1 MPSDSDQLPTPQT
14 VESINQPAV
23 PNGNKRVDHIAHVLF
38 LDIVG
43 FTKLLPENQI
53 IVLDKLQEI
62 VRTTEEFCTAKNTE
76 QLIALPTG
84 DGMALVFLNTVG
96 VLGPAICCAEK
107 IAEAIINYNKSTT
120 EEANKIKVRMG
131 IHSGSVVLVDDING
145 NRNVAGDGI
154 NTAQRVMDCGDIG
167 HILLSD
173 KAVHFLPGDYDR
185 TSLCDDYPNVKVKH
199 DESVHLSNLCKGV
212 IGNKERPTK
221 IRLQQQK
228 TIEKYKR
235 KAENI
240 EEAEKQAA
248 QARIQEEE
256 KRKVLDQIKKA
267 EKRRRR
273 RLWALAIFGILA
285 ISASAIFFWPRA
297 QQPRDALAVLPF
309 KAISEKKSSKVISQG
324 LTDQLIRSFH
334 YLTGRKPVITGRNTP
349 ISTLEAGKQLGV
361 RYVLTGT
368 AESHNNDVNLVEI
381 AVRGAVA
388 NPDFL
393 VDVHVEL
400 YDTETN
406 KRIWAIDK
414 STAFIELFAL
424 QKTIVEEVSTKMG
437 VQMQNIEF
445 LNQQYAQKSKAF
457 SYYLWGRFWSAE
469 RPNYEGNKEVEEVVI
484 QKAIWN
490 YNQASETDPSYAL
503 AHVGLADLHLSIG
516 GSSEPPQKAKEEA
529 LRHAEDALKRE
540 ENLPEAYASIGTEKF
555 FFERDFISAKL
566 AFLKAIELDPI
577 SANNYKRYSSCLAAF
592 GKEAEAE
599 QQIKEAIAR
608 EPDSALLH
616 VTHGQ
621 NYFFAR
627 KYDMAIE
634 QLQEAIRLQKVTSN
648 KPLPVAHRF
657 LALALE
663 QKGQYNEALNHLEA
677 AEGPCKSAIDADVLG
692 SCGHILAR
700 MNNIDEALG
709 IAQRLVEM
717 KKGNKYV
724 SAFNIALIYAE
735 IPNMEIRAFQWLGK
749 AIEESDTRVAWLKV
763 DPRFDTLR
771 QANKPEFYR
780 QLRKANFS
788 V

>member
-1 MPSDSDQLPTPQT
+1 
-14 VESINQPAV
+14 
-23 PNGNKRVDHIAHVLF
+23 
-38 LDIVG
+38 
-43 FTKLLPENQI
+43 
-53 IVLDKLQEI
+53 
-62 VRTTEEFCTAKNTE
+62 
-76 QLIALPTG
+76 
-84 DGMALVFLNTVG
+84 MALVFLNTLG

-107 IAEAIINYNKSTT
+107 IAEAIINYNGDTA
-120 EEANKIKVRMG
+120 EESNKIKVRMG
-131 IHSGSVVLVDDING
+131 IHSGSVVLVEDING
-145 NRNVAGDGI
+145 NKNVAGEGI

-185 TSLCDDYPNVKVKH
+185 ASLCEDYPDVKVKH
-199 DESVHLSNLCKGV
+199 DKSVHLSNLCKGA

-228 TIEKYKR
+228 IIEKYKR
-235 KAENI
+235 KAANI
-240 EEAEKQAA
+240 EEAEKRAA
-248 QARIQEEE
+248 QARRQEEE
-256 KRKVLDQIKKA
+256 NRIALEHIKKE
-267 EKRRRR
+267 EKRRK
-273 RLWALAIFGILA
+273 RLWALAILGILA
-285 ISASAIFFWPRA
+285 ISASAIFFWPRV
-297 QQPRDALAVLPF
+297 QQPRDSLAVLPF

-324 LTDQLIRSFH
+324 LADQLIRSFH
-334 YLTGRKPVITGRNTP
+334 YLTGRKPVTGRNTL
-349 ISTLEAGKQLGV
+349 ISPLEAGKQLGV

-368 AESHNNDVNLVEI
+368 AESHNDDANLIEI
-381 AVRGAVA
+381 AVKGAVA

-400 YDTETN
+400 YDTETS
-406 KRIWAIDK
+406 KIIWAIDK
-414 STAFIELFAL
+414 STPFIELFAL

-457 SYYLWGRFWSAE
+457 SYYLWGRFWAAE
-469 RPNYEGNKEVEEVVI
+469 RPNYEGHKEVEEVVI

-529 LRHAEDALKRE
+529 LRHAEDALKRD
-540 ENLPEAYASIGTEKF
+540 ENLSEAYASIGTEKF

-566 AFLKAIELDPI
+566 AFLKAIELDPS

-616 VTHGQ
+616 VTRGQ

-627 KYDMAIE
+627 KYDQAVE
-634 QLQEAIRLQKVTSN
+634 QLQKAIQLQKVISN

-663 QKGQYNEALNHLEA
+663 QKGQSNEALNHLEA
-677 AEGPCKSAIDADVLG
+677 AEGQCKNANDPDVLG

-700 MNNIDEALG
+700 MNNVDEARG
-709 IAQRLVEM
+709 IAQKLMEM

-735 IPNMEIRAFQWLGK
+735 IPDMENIAFQWLGK
-749 AIEESDTRVAWLKV
+749 AIEESDTRVTWLKV

-771 QANKPEFYR
+771 KANKQEFDR

-788 V
+788 I